1 MKILRWELEDP
12 LNLAVFAFGFLLIGT
27 SLFLRGIRVSNH
39 FMVSPPSEDLIRTF
53 SWRAMGISVPLLSDE
68 VYTAF
73 MLTAVLLSSLV
84 LRNDR
89 DTRFALSL
97 YSLPVERKRLVLSK
111 VLAVFIVLFTA
122 SFLPFILT
130 VTYIFGDTGNFLL
143 TAFLSKG
150 LLPLYL
156 LYWAL
161 AVLYAVAVSSLVALI
176 SPNTFVSIMAGLAL
190 LYVPYSLGASSLPP
204 AVLNTAIFHAYTSGV
219 SPSGWLS
226 ELVSS
231 AFLSCVLLPVF
242 LIALALYLAERRDVR

>member
-1 MKILRWELEDP
+1 MKILHWELEDP
-12 LNLAVFAFGFLLIGT
+12 LNLTAFAFGFLLIGT
-27 SLFLRGIRVSNH
+27 SLFIRGIRVSTH
-39 FMVSPPSEDLIRTF
+39 FIAFPPSEDIIRAS
-53 SWRAMGISVPLLSDE
+53 SWRTMGISVPLLSDE

-73 MLTAVLLSSLV
+73 MLTAVLLASLV

-111 VLAVFIVLFTA
+111 VLAVFIMLFTA

-130 VTYIFGDTGNFLL
+130 VTYIFGDTGDFLL
-143 TAFLSKG
+143 TALLSKG

-161 AVLYAVAVSSLVALI
+161 AVLYAVAVSSLVALS
-176 SPNTFVSIMAGLAL
+176 SPNTFVSVMAGLSV
-190 LYVPYSLGASSLPP
+190 LYLPHSFRISSLPP
-204 AVLNTAIFHAYTSGV
+204 AVLNSAIFHAYTSGV
-219 SPSGWLS
+219 SPSGWFM
-226 ELVSS
+226 ELLSS
-231 AFLSCVLLPVF
+231 AFLSCVFLPFF

>member
-1 MKILRWELEDP
+1 MKILCWELEDP

-39 FMVSPPSEDLIRTF
+39 FMVSPPSEDFIRAF

-73 MLTAVLLSSLV
+73 MLTAVLLASLV

-97 YSLPVERKRLVLSK
+97 YSLPVGRKRLVLSK
-111 VLAVFIVLFTA
+111 VLAVFIMLFVA
-122 SFLPFILT
+122 SFVPFLLT
-130 VTYIFGDTGNFLL
+130 VLYIFGDTGNFFL

-156 LYWAL
+156 LYWTL
-161 AVLYAVAVSSLVALI
+161 AVLYVVAVSSLVAMG
-176 SPNTFVSIMAGLAL
+176 SPNTFVSVMVGLSV
-190 LYVPYSLGASSLPP
+190 LYLPHSFGVSSLPP
-204 AVLNTAIFHAYTSGV
+204 AVLNSAIFHAYTSGV
-219 SPSGWLS
+219 SPSGWS
-226 ELVSS
+226 MELLSS
-231 AFLSCVLLPVF
+231 AFLPCVLLPLF
-242 LIALALYLAERRDVR
+242 LIALTLYLAERRDVR